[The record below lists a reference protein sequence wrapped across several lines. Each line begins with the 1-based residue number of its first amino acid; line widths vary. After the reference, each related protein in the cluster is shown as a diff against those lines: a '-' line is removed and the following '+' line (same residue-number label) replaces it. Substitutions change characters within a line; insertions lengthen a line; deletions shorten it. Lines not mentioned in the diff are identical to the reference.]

1 MMCLVADRIRSTT
14 SLEDVDDDVDD
25 GVPLQAKTL
34 DELMSNIEN
43 VMKRIH
49 ISDRETILQQ
59 LSNSFQLSK
68 STDAID
74 ESAFLFLRQAYL
86 LCQVFSSE
94 HTEKIPT
101 TLSQLCESFELC
113 LPKNVFLSD
122 PRASRKYSNLL
133 IRWRDHSWTVLSKPI
148 IRNFKL
154 CKFIDLP
161 ETYSPLYLKLCQGK
175 KCPNCNS
182 VPKRPTICLLCGKF
196 LCFAQS
202 CCAVDVRCALFHF
215 ITQNTYTNTQI
226 STGTG

>member
-1 MMCLVADRIRSTT
+1 
-14 SLEDVDDDVDD
+14 
-25 GVPLQAKTL
+25 
-34 DELMSNIEN
+34 
-43 VMKRIH
+43 MKRIH
-49 ISDRETILQQ
+49 ISDCETILKQ

-86 LCQVFSSE
+86 LCRVFSSEE

-101 TLSQLCESFELC
+101 TLLQLCESFELC
-113 LPKNVFLSD
+113 LPKKLFLSD
-122 PRASRKYSNLL
+122 AHTSRKYSNLL
-133 IRWRDHSWTVLSKPI
+133 IRWRDHPLLLYESKPI
-148 IRNFKL
+148 VRNFKL

-161 ETYSPLYLKLCQGK
+161 ETYSPLYLKLGQGK

-202 CCAVDVRCALFHF
+202 CCAVDVRCALFHV